1 MYRKKSETFSVEY
14 SAGKRKNYAQG
25 RGILVEAYK
34 NARMRV
40 KERQKNDRE
49 KRKKRPREEES
60 VDLAENREIV
70 AFPLAACRWYLRA
83 E

>member
-34 NARMRV
+34 NARMHV